1 MKNYKCQ
8 HWVCINANE
17 TNTAGRAE
25 ATWDM
30 LTWYKQYL
38 FLQFSLMKL
47 HLCVLSGWN
56 LGLQLLQVVQKN
68 TITIATTMHIM
79 AFTDFCYNK
88 QVKSTAISQF
98 IGRILQRT
106 WPLRSSWAEF
116 GQLLSCRCDV
126 IGLQMRPQKD
136 EWDIP
141 NISPIPNFFSKSM
154 WQIKLWCLLHKKEN
168 QEF

>member
-136 EWDIP
+136 AAYELGPKLFW
-141 NISPIPNFFSKSM
+141 NGGVASSSSFSKL
-154 WQIKLWCLLHKKEN
+154 QILKQLIWSWD
-168 QEF
+168 